1 MAVQRTL
8 ARKPAAPDRRP
19 VPATGTPVTASAHAS
34 EQLQR
39 RLGNA
44 GVSAFLQRASLR
56 VSSPTDP
63 AEREA
68 TATAANV
75 MRMAAPPAL
84 HSGGSAAIQRCACE
98 PEIQRAG
105 DAPAPPTSNVTSDIQ
120 GATSGGTALPGPVRS
135 FMEPRFGADFGG
147 VRIHTGDRAAQMS
160 ESVNAQAF
168 TVGNHIFFGKGQY
181 QPDKAQGRELI
192 AHELTHTV
200 QQGKS
205 VQRTVAGGPLIQRQ
219 EDKRSWWEK
228 ITDFGEETGWTILQ
242 TVAPS
247 VVPLVL
253 KGPSGVFDWLTEK
266 IGGAVEGLFS
276 SAMAPVRAITGIG
289 EQLSALFGPVVAT
302 MVDAAGKIAQNDCSP
317 LREAAAAIER
327 AALAIITPIVE
338 KLQPVVA
345 KVKGFLNAV
354 WEKLGAPVWGWIK
367 EYAAEQWRQIQM
379 IGEAIQ
385 AAADWIWKKTAW
397 IRSLAE
403 RAWVWLKNKIGIGEG
418 PEGQDGILQW
428 IQRKAEAAWAVIK
441 AKIEP
446 FKRELT
452 IIVSVIGA
460 IALAVSPAGPIL
472 AVGAAVAGAVQGLRW
487 IAANWGKGNLIV
499 QARVYLEKT
508 LIPSLLGEISK
519 LTGAVTALAARLSGT
534 LAHLAAGLG
543 RAVGALAATALSFV
557 VSAVQW
563 IADQAVAL
571 SLWAEEKLG
580 QLTLWVTNAVGKLK
594 GFLGRMLAFFKQL
607 AGVIIDIYGLPV
619 MLAGEIWEKIPA
631 CVRDPVVDFI
641 GPIILRQIELFAE
654 LAKDEDA
661 WKKTK
666 ADVANIIKLVFKDHD
681 LLGAIKAGFYLILR
695 VFNIPPDLLGII
707 AGKAMAA
714 WDVISKKPLEF
725 IKNVVRSLGVG
736 FRLMWEHRWENL
748 KAGLQGWLFGELKEQ
763 KINPPASWTDPKDLF
778 FFALEVMGIT
788 VDHMWELLAKR
799 FDEDKVKAFRKR
811 LGQVM
816 KVLDWINK
824 SIDTTKSPKENAE
837 GIWGQTKDF
846 AASILTG
853 IAEWVAAKVA
863 EELAIMATAA
873 AASGGLSEVLDVVR
887 RIYKALVTA
896 KRYMRR
902 ILDMVNQGLD
912 NVLDIAGGQVE
923 KVGAVFEKIM
933 KMGMPVII
941 GFLAEQ
947 VGLGGV
953 GEALRDIVKALRAKV
968 DEAILWFID
977 KIKAAIDAIIGAV
990 KAGVAALLEWWN
1002 EKREFQG
1009 ADGKPHSIYFEG
1021 GEQSS
1026 ELIVKSTP
1034 KRITVY
1040 LNELV
1045 SSGEVKN
1052 DVKALAEQALELYE
1066 DKIAPVVTKKPK
1078 DTDKDDPLV
1087 AEFAE
1092 NLTEL
1097 SKLLMKIVGAEYGD
1111 IPDKAEWGGQA
1122 PDERWVEY
1130 LSTRTSTGGEEKPSG
1145 TAVWWKLLQGSGLT
1159 RKFADWKQMHMIT
1172 HRVGGKGDEGNLVP
1186 APTAVN
1192 SGTPVRGFETSL
1204 EALVRRDSPDTGKHR
1219 RMPNV
1224 VWVLVEA
1231 EGFHPAYAHK
1241 SKTEINYD
1249 GHTFLTGISFQAG
1262 LFRPDESKPGEWV
1275 KDPTP
1280 MLNVVVT
1287 GMSPP
1292 DFEGLPLDIN
1302 TIRREYLT
1310 EATGVTP
1317 RFALDYILPELD
1329 KHGKFENLYQFEARM
1344 AALRQELGRE
1354 EGSASSQAAFDEN
1367 VRKVG
1372 RAERA
1377 GKIRFEYP

>member
-1 MAVQRTL
+1 MAVLRTV

-19 VPATGTPVTASAHAS
+19 APSTGMPVAASAHAS

-44 GVSAFLQRASLR
+44 GVSAFIQRAALR

-75 MRMAAPPAL
+75 MRMAAPSSL
-84 HSGGSAAIQRCACE
+84 HSGGSADIQRCACDG
-98 PEIQRAG
+98 EIQRAG
-105 DAPAPPTSNVTSDIQ
+105 DAPAPPAANVASDIQ
-120 GATSGGTALPGPVRS
+120 GATSGGTTLPGPVRS

-147 VRIHTGDRAAQMS
+147 VRIHTGEKAAQLS

-181 QPDKAQGRELI
+181 QPDKTQGRELI

-200 QQGKS
+200 QQGKG
-205 VQRTVAGGPLIQRQ
+205 VQRASSEGPLIQRQ

-228 ITDFGEETGWTILQ
+228 VTDFGEQTGWTILQ
-242 TVAPS
+242 TVAPG
-247 VVPLVL
+247 VVPLVQN
-253 KGPSGVFDWLTEK
+253 GPSGLFSWLTDK
-266 IGGAVEGLFS
+266 VGAAVEGLFN

-289 EQLSALFGPVVAT
+289 QQLSAMFGPVVTTVIA
-302 MVDAAGKIAQNDCSP
+302 AAGKIAQNDCTP

-338 KLQPVVA
+338 KLQPVVL
-345 KVKGFLNAV
+345 KVKNFLNAV
-354 WEKLGAPVWGWIK
+354 WEKIGAPVWGWIK

-397 IRSLAE
+397 VRALAE
-403 RAWVWLKNKIGIGEG
+403 RAWVWLKNKIGIGDG

-446 FKRELT
+446 FKREL
-452 IIVSVIGA
+452 IIIGTVIGA
-460 IALAVSPAGPIL
+460 VALAVSPAGPIL
-472 AVGAAVAGAVQGLRW
+472 AIGAAVAGAVQGLRW

-508 LIPSLLGEISK
+508 LIPSLLGAISK
-519 LTGAVTALAARLSGT
+519 LTGAVTALAASLSGT

-580 QLTLWVTNAVGKLK
+580 QLTVWVTNAVGKLK
-594 GFLGRMLAFFKQL
+594 VFLNRMLAFFKQL

-641 GPIILRQIELFAE
+641 GPIILRQIELFSE

-681 LLGAIKAGFYLILR
+681 LIGAIKAGFYLVLR
-695 VFNIPPDLLGII
+695 VFNIPPELLSTI
-707 AGKAMAA
+707 ATKAMAA
-714 WDVISKKPLEF
+714 WDVVSKKPIEF
-725 IKNVVRSLGVG
+725 IKNTVRAIGHG
-736 FRLMWEHRWENL
+736 FKLMWANLWENL
-748 KAGLQGWLFGELKEQ
+748 KFGLQGWLFGELQDK
-763 KINPPASWTDPKDLF
+763 KINPPASWTNPKDLF
-778 FFALEVMGIT
+778 FFALEVMGLT
-788 VDHMWELLAKR
+788 VEHMWELLAKR
-799 FDEDKVKAFRKR
+799 FDEKKVQAFRKR
-811 LGQVM
+811 LGQVL

-837 GIWGQTKDF
+837 GIWQQAKDF
-846 AASILTG
+846 GMSILTG

-863 EELAIMATAA
+863 EELAILAAAA
-873 AASGGLSEVLDVVR
+873 AASGGLSEVVDIVR

-912 NVLDIAGGQVE
+912 NVLDIAGGNVE

-953 GEALRDIVKALRAKV
+953 GEALRGIVDALRARV
-968 DEAILWFID
+968 DDAILWFID
-977 KIKAAIDAIIGAV
+977 KIKAAIEAIIGAV
-990 KAGVAALLEWWN
+990 KAGAKKLAEWLGFRESFPAEGETHEMYYKGEGPGAQIVVESEEITLDALLASGGELAAEIQESGDSKRMKALGVARAEHIAAKAAQKTLETDPENKDAITELRRSFKVLADSLTITGVGKGPLPDTVVTHAANGNTAGSVAGSPLTSKGSGGSRPDPDIVGWIHVLRIDTKNWERVHLLGESLHGPGRFWNLIPARRGDNAWMREGPEKIAKTMIDKRAVLHYHAEIGGYYEDLVDPDTEQPIRGFPRSISVSISTMKKEGGKWVKHVQLDPFPPRSLDRPNLAGAGRIDLKTASYKNLRSLGLDSGVAANVSDAKGSGRWAGEDDFKQKMESHYASLKPPHNVSFKDTHWPEFARLID
-1002 EKREFQG
+1002 EKR
-1009 ADGKPHSIYFEG
+1009 
-1021 GEQSS
+1021 
-1026 ELIVKSTP
+1026 
-1034 KRITVY
+1034 
-1040 LNELV
+1040 
-1045 SSGEVKN
+1045 
-1052 DVKALAEQALELYE
+1052 
-1066 DKIAPVVTKKPK
+1066 
-1078 DTDKDDPLV
+1078 
-1087 AEFAE
+1087 
-1092 NLTEL
+1092 
-1097 SKLLMKIVGAEYGD
+1097 
-1111 IPDKAEWGGQA
+1111 
-1122 PDERWVEY
+1122 
-1130 LSTRTSTGGEEKPSG
+1130 
-1145 TAVWWKLLQGSGLT
+1145 
-1159 RKFADWKQMHMIT
+1159 
-1172 HRVGGKGDEGNLVP
+1172 
-1186 APTAVN
+1186 
-1192 SGTPVRGFETSL
+1192 
-1204 EALVRRDSPDTGKHR
+1204 
-1219 RMPNV
+1219 
-1224 VWVLVEA
+1224 
-1231 EGFHPAYAHK
+1231 
-1241 SKTEINYD
+1241 
-1249 GHTFLTGISFQAG
+1249 
-1262 LFRPDESKPGEWV
+1262 
-1275 KDPTP
+1275 
-1280 MLNVVVT
+1280 
-1287 GMSPP
+1287 
-1292 DFEGLPLDIN
+1292 
-1302 TIRREYLT
+1302 
-1310 EATGVTP
+1310 
-1317 RFALDYILPELD
+1317 
-1329 KHGKFENLYQFEARM
+1329 
-1344 AALRQELGRE
+1344 
-1354 EGSASSQAAFDEN
+1354 AF
-1367 VRKVG
+1367 
-1372 RAERA
+1372 
-1377 GKIRFEYP
+1377 F